1 MEFNTLEKNG
11 IVVMEVRGSIM
22 GGPDATQLNDEVHR
36 WIKEG
41 KKNFIVNLQSVD
53 LINSSG
59 LGILISNLTNVK
71 NNGGDLRLSNLS
83 QKIRQI
89 FQITKL
95 TSVFKQFETVDDAVK
110 SFS

>member
-1 MEFNTLEKNG
+1 MEFTTLEKNG
-11 IVVMEVRGSIM
+11 IVVVEVRGGIM
-22 GGPDATQLNDEVHR
+22 GGPDASQLNDEVHR

-41 KKNFIVNLQSVD
+41 KKNFVVNLQSVD

-83 QKIRQI
+83 QKIKQI

-95 TSVFKQFETVDDAVK
+95 ATVFKQFETVEDAVK

>member
-1 MEFNTLEKNG
+1 MEFTTLEKNG
-11 IVVMEVRGSIM
+11 IVVVEVRGGIM

-36 WIKEG
+36 WIKDG
-41 KKNFIVNLQSVD
+41 KKNFVVNMQSVD

-83 QKIRQI
+83 QKIKQI

-95 TSVFKQFETVDDAVK
+95 ATVFKQFETVEDAVK

>member
-1 MEFNTLEKNG
+1 MEFKFSEITGVIVLEMRGN
-11 IVVMEVRGSIM
+11 IV
-22 GGPDATQLNDEVHR
+22 GGPAAIQLNDTVHKF
-36 WIKEG
+36 IKEG
-41 KKNFIVNLQSVD
+41 KKNFVVNMDGVD

-71 NNGGDLRLSNLS
+71 NNGGDLRLSHLS
-83 QKIRQI
+83 PKIRQI

-95 TSVFKQFETVDDAVK
+95 STVFKQYDTAEDAVK

>member
-1 MEFNTLEKNG
+1 MEFKFSEITGVVVLEMRGN
-11 IVVMEVRGSIM
+11 IV
-22 GGPDATQLNDEVHR
+22 GGPAATQLNDEVHKF
-36 WIKEG
+36 ILQG
-41 KKNFIVNLQSVD
+41 KRNFVVDMQGVD

-71 NNGGDLRLSNLS
+71 NNGGDLRLSHLS
-83 QKIRQI
+83 PKIKQI

-95 TSVFKQFETVDDAVK
+95 STVFKRYETVDEAVK

>member
-1 MEFNTLEKNG
+1 MEFNTQEKNG
-11 IVVMEVRGSIM
+11 IVVVELKGSIM
-22 GGPDATQLNDEVHR
+22 GGPDASQLNDEVHR

-83 QKIRQI
+83 QKIKQI

-95 TSVFKQFETVDDAVK
+95 ATVFKQFDTVDDAVK
-110 SFS
+110 SFF

>member
-1 MEFNTLEKNG
+1 MEFNTVESKG
-11 IVVMEVRGSIM
+11 IVVMELRGSIM

-36 WIKEG
+36 WIKDG
-41 KKNFIVNLQSVD
+41 RKNFVVNLQSVD

-83 QKIRQI
+83 PKIRQI

-95 TSVFKQFETVDDAVK
+95 ATVFKQFETTDDAVR

>member
-1 MEFNTLEKNG
+1 MEFKTLEKDG
-11 IVVMEVRGSIM
+11 IVVMELRGSIL
-22 GGPDATQLNDEVHR
+22 GGPDASQLNDEVHR
-36 WIKEG
+36 WIKDG
-41 KKNFIVNLQSVD
+41 RKNFVVNLQSVD

-89 FQITKL
+89 FHITKL
-95 TSVFKQFETVDDAVK
+95 STVFKQFDTVEDAVK